1 MKQNVLLILALLLT
15 AVSGAWAQTDTPLTL
30 EAATAGTIV
39 VSSPQS
45 GMQYTRNDG
54 AKTIVTSDAI
64 DVAVGD
70 KVAFYGN
77 GTSIT
82 SYDGTNIAGGTAEC
96 YIYGNI
102 MSLVDETG
110 FATAT
115 ELTEGRNFY
124 NLFNGN
130 AKIINHPTKKL
141 ELPATT
147 LADECYNGMFCLC
160 TSLTTAPALPATTLA
175 QNCYFCMFQ
184 GCTSLTTAPALPAT
198 TLEGDCYDG
207 MFQGC
212 TSLTTAPALPATT
225 LAQNCYRGMF
235 RGCTSLTTAPALPA
249 TTLADGCYAFMFQGC
264 TSLNCVICL
273 ATDISASDATDA
285 WLNGVAGTG
294 TLTKAKSMI
303 GWTAGSN
310 IPSGWTIVDN
320 DVVLTDGDN
329 VATALGSHTGE
340 TIGVTYTRMFTEGKA
355 STVCLPFAYTK
366 KAGDGSFYA
375 FSGIEKDGDEFVAT
389 MTDPGTSTLT
399 TNTPYLYM
407 PSATG
412 SVNFSGTYAIP
423 ADITAGSTTSGA
435 WTFAGTYST
444 IEWTTEPVGIYG
456 FSAQDANDG
465 ITQGQ
470 FVKVGEYVRI
480 RPMRAYLKYKGGAED
495 YAEARLR
502 RVAGKDEELPESI
515 RVRLVSASGEVTAI
529 GSISTKTG
537 EVTLDDAWYTLDG
550 VRLDGRPTRKGIY
563 ILNGKK
569 IAIQ

>member
-147 LADECYNGMFCLC
+147 LADECYNGMFCL
-160 TSLTTAPALPATTLA
+160 
-175 QNCYFCMFQ
+175 
-184 GCTSLTTAPALPAT
+184 
-198 TLEGDCYDG
+198 
-207 MFQGC
+207 
-212 TSLTTAPALPATT
+212 
-225 LAQNCYRGMF
+225 
-235 RGCTSLTTAPALPA
+235 CTSLTTAPALPA